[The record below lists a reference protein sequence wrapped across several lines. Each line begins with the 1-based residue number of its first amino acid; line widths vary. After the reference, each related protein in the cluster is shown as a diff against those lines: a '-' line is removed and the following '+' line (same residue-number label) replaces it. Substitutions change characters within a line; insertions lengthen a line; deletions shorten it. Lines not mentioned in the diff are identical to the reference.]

1 MAIVRDKYFFHNV
14 LRDNMFFHALQYGN
28 IGRRYYRQKDF
39 FCQQNSVRPLR
50 VPSRLPGEMLLLFI
64 SLGPSRL
71 PVFSLFFRRKEC

>member
-14 LRDNMFFHALQYGN
+14 LRDNIFFHALQYGKSGVDITGKRIFSAN
-28 IGRRYYRQKDF
+28 KTV
-39 FCQQNSVRPLR
+39 SAPLG

-71 PVFSLFFRRKEC
+71 PVFFLFFHRKER